1 MKPNAA
7 RLVIIA
13 IAASLALVASPALAG
28 KDRDYAKGELLVKFK
43 TGHEGKGAKAIE
55 QLGAKVLEKL
65 SRLDVSR
72 LNLPK
77 NLDVDKAMARLKKL
91 PFVEFAEP
99 NYYFKP
105 TWSTSDP
112 RYKDQWGLT
121 KIGTPA
127 AWGIETG
134 NADVIIAIVDTGVD
148 LDHPDL
154 KNKLVPGYDYV
165 DMDSEPDDVGG
176 HGSHCAGIAAAST
189 NNGKGI
195 AGVCA
200 NCSVMPLRVL
210 GPSGGLASDVAKG
223 IVWAADHGAQVI
235 SMSLGGMFPSS
246 TQQDA
251 IEYAWDK
258 GAILIAAAGNSGV
271 ESPHYPAYHSTC
283 VAVGSTEGDDT
294 RSYFSNYGDWV
305 DVAAPGSYIISAVP
319 DGGYEMKSGTSMA
332 TPFVAGLAGLIW
344 SELGSGA
351 SNEKVRSIIE
361 STTVPVGDWVIKG
374 RIDAAK
380 ALKKAKSSAPVA
392 PEPSKDPAPD
402 PGQAK
407 QPDPVAQKDP
417 DPAPPSESGYSPTA
431 YGMDKGSAVKS
442 PQNSLVKSD
451 DTLLVMQSTRSGK
464 KRYLDFNVSSK
475 ARLEG
480 KPKGL
485 KVVVEA
491 RTYVQPIEVQ
501 AYVWNWEKNDWDW
514 ALKKTLQLEDGKLV
528 IEKPGAAYVSSGG
541 EMKVRVAAWSDW
553 FSTFEI
559 AADYVRFEPS
569 VQKVKE
575 DPPTSGGG
583 GDDGEDLGKKAK
595 DLFNKLIGG

>member
-7 RLVIIA
+7 RLA
-13 IAASLALVASPALAG
+13 IVALIASLALVASPALAD
-28 KDRDYAKGELLVKFK
+28 KDKDYAKGELLVKFK
-43 TGHEGKGAKAIE
+43 TGHEGKGAEAIE
-55 QLGAKVLEKL
+55 KLGAQVLEKL
-65 SRLDVSR
+65 SKIDVSR

-77 NLDVDKAMARLKKL
+77 GLNVDKAMARLKKL

-121 KIGTPA
+121 RIGTPA

-134 NADVIIAIVDTGVD
+134 KADVIIAIVDTGVD
-148 LDHPDL
+148 MDHPDL
-154 KNKLVPGYDYV
+154 RDKLVPGYDYV
-165 DMDSEPDDVGG
+165 DMDSDPDDVGG
-176 HGSHCAGIAAAST
+176 HGTHCAGIAAAST
-189 NNGKGI
+189 NNGKGV
-195 AGVCA
+195 AGICA

-246 TQQDA
+246 TQRDA

-258 GAILIAAAGNSGV
+258 GAILIAASGNSGV
-271 ESPHYPAYHSTC
+271 DSPHYPAYHSTC

-294 RSYFSNYGDWV
+294 RSYFSNYGGWV

-319 DGGYEMKSGTSMA
+319 GGGYEMKSGTSMA
-332 TPFVAGLAGLIW
+332 TPFVAGLAGLVW

-351 SNEKVRSIIE
+351 SNAQVRSIIE
-361 STTVPVGDWVIKG
+361 STCVPIGDWVTKG
-374 RIDAAK
+374 RIDAAR
-380 ALKKAKSSAPVA
+380 ALKKAKSSAPT
-392 PEPSKDPAPD
+392 EPDPPAQKD
-402 PGQAK
+402 PGQTK
-407 QPDPVAQKDP
+407 TPDPPAQKDP
-417 DPAPPSESGYSPTA
+417 DPAPPSANGYSPKA
-431 YGMDKGSAVKS
+431 YGMDRGSAVKS
-442 PQNSLVKSD
+442 PKNSLVASD
-451 DTLLVMQSTRSGK
+451 DALLVMQSTHSGK

-475 ARLEG
+475 ANLDG

-485 KVVVEA
+485 KVIVEA

-501 AYVWNWEKNDWDW
+501 AYLWNWDKGQWDW
-514 ALKKTLQLEDGKLV
+514 AMKKTLQLEDGKLIV
-528 IEKPGAAYVSSGG
+528 EKSGGAYVSGKG
-541 EMKVRVAAWSDW
+541 EMKVRLAAWSDW

-559 AADYVRFEPS
+559 AADYVRFQPS
-569 VQKVKE
+569 TEKAKE
-575 DPPTSGGG
+575 DPPASGGG
-583 GDDGEDLGKKAK
+583 GDDDGEDLGKTAK